1 MPSELR
7 SRRLAPEDD
16 DEDEAELMASYVT
29 VEDASAVPTDE
40 SSVRVKEQ
48 KRGLDGDG
56 VNVLVLLFLYIL
68 QVSLVWIVV
77 RTVSLDTQLTSLKS
91 LFYANL
97 NIYGC
102 CDALPY

>member
-16 DEDEAELMASYVT
+16 DEEDEAELMASYVT

-40 SSVRVKEQ
+40 SVGGGRAREQ

-68 QVSLVWIVV
+68 QVSPVWW
-77 RTVSLDTQLTSLKS
+77 
-91 LFYANL
+91 L
-97 NIYGC
+97 NSCVDSFI
-102 CDALPY
+102 

>member
-16 DEDEAELMASYVT
+16 EEDEAELMASYVT
-29 VEDASAVPTDE
+29 VEDASAVPTDDL
-40 SSVRVKEQ
+40 KTEQ

-68 QVSLVWIVV
+68 QVSLVSIVV
-77 RTVSLDTQLTSLKS
+77 RTVSNYTLLIKL
-91 LFYANL
+91 
-97 NIYGC
+97 
-102 CDALPY
+102 

>member
-16 DEDEAELMASYVT
+16 EEDEAELMASYVT
-29 VEDASAVPTDE
+29 VEDASAVPTDDL
-40 SSVRVKEQ
+40 KTEQ

-68 QVSLVWIVV
+68 QVSLVSIDV
-77 RTVSLDTQLTSLKS
+77 RTVSIDTFLKV
-91 LFYANL
+91 
-97 NIYGC
+97 
-102 CDALPY
+102 